1 MRIIGL
7 DLGTKTLGVAV
18 SDNTET
24 ISTGL
29 TTLRFEENK
38 PEMIIDDLKEI
49 INYYNAGLIVIGLP
63 KNMNNTLGDAVF
75 RTREFIKTLNNNFD
89 IKVVE
94 QDERLSS
101 VSANNLLISADV
113 SRKKRKKVP
122 DPRYYNAISS
132 SQLNS
137 AKSNKVS
144 YNPVFP

>member
-49 INYYNAGLIVIGLP
+49 INYYNADLIVIGLP

-75 RTREFIKTLNNNFD
+75 RTREFIKILNNNFD

-113 SRKKRKKVP
+113 SRKKRKK
-122 DPRYYNAISS
+122 
-132 SQLNS
+132 
-137 AKSNKVS
+137 KVDEVAATIILQN
-144 YNPVFP
+144 YLDIRKGIENG

>member
-38 PEMIIDDLKEI
+38 PSMIIDDLKEI
-49 INYYNAGLIVIGLP
+49 IDYYNAGLIVIGLP
-63 KNMNNTLGDAVF
+63 KNMNNTLGDAVT
-75 RTREFIKTLNNNFD
+75 RTREFIKVLNNNFD

-101 VSANNLLISADV
+101 VSANNILISADI
-113 SRKKRKKVP
+113 SRKKRKK
-122 DPRYYNAISS
+122 
-132 SQLNS
+132 
-137 AKSNKVS
+137 KVDTIAATIILQS
-144 YNPVFP
+144 YLDRRKGENNE